1 MNGLYLSRILLDSR
15 DRRMW
20 RVLQSPYRMHATIM
34 KAFPGQK
41 PHFAGVLFRT
51 EKAQNNIM
59 IPILVQSR
67 VRPKWNYLI
76 EQYRSA
82 VQLRPVKDISDLKFT
97 KGQELIFYLRANPVV
112 TKKDNKGRLNNKGKI
127 KTCRLPI
134 LIESHQLEW
143 IRKKG
148 LCVRRD
154 KQDGTS
160 VSGGFN
166 ILQCLSINEP
176 AWVHNKQGQKES
188 IKIQTVIFQGILQ
201 VTDPD
206 AFLQNTVIRG
216 IGPAKAFGC
225 GLLSL
230 ARI

>member
-1 MNGLYLSRILLDSR
+1 MNRLYLSRILFDSR
-15 DRRMW
+15 ERRIWKVM
-20 RVLQSPYRMHATIM
+20 QSPYRIHAAIM
-34 KAFPGQK
+34 KAYPGHK
-41 PHFAGVLFRT
+41 PHSAGVLFRI
-51 EKAQNNIM
+51 EKAQKDIM
-59 IPILVQSR
+59 IPILVQSH
-67 VRPKWNYLI
+67 VRPEWDYLI
-76 EQYRSA
+76 EQYESA
-82 VQLRPVKDISDLKFT
+82 VQLHPVKDISDLRFT
-97 KGQELIFYLRANPVV
+97 QGQKLRFCLRANPIV
-112 TKKDNKGRLNNKGKI
+112 TKKDNKGRLNTEGKA

-160 VSGGFN
+160 VDGGFHV
-166 ILQCLSINEP
+166 LQCLSINEP
-176 AWVHNKQGQKES
+176 AWVHNKQGQKEP

-206 AFLQNTVIRG
+206 AFLQNSVIRG

-230 ARI
+230 AKI